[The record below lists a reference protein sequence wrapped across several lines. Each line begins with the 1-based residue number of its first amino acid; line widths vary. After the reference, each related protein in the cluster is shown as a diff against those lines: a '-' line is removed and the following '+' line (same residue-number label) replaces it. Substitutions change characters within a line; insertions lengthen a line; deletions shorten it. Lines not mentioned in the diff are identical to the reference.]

1 MCEQESNLSEA
12 KKWYLLAADAGHPSA
27 MHNLGVMEFQIG
39 NLAEAKKW
47 YLRSAEAG
55 DTDAM
60 INLGLMAHD
69 SGDSEGASEWFKL
82 ARPNVRSFEVRD

>member
-27 MHNLGVMEFQIG
+27 MHNLGVMAYQIG
-39 NLAEAKKW
+39 NRAEAKKW
-47 YLRSAEAG
+47 YLQGAEAG

-60 INLGLMAHD
+60 INLGVMAHD
-69 SGDSEGASEWFKL
+69 AGDQAEAKKWFKL
-82 ARPNVRSFEVRD
+82 ARPNINSFEVGD